1 MAKNL
6 SGITQVEYASTVGGV
21 KTALTGKIHADST
34 IEVPNTPSETTV
46 GQIFGG
52 GSVSANIIILDFADY
67 ATAQGWM
74 TGDTEMSFTFTF
86 TDASTLETQKLVQP
100 MVERQVQPNA
110 RDGVQGWILSFEHY
124 DAGILL
130 A

>member
-1 MAKNL
+1 MKNL
-6 SGITQVEYASTVGGV
+6 SGLTQVEHATTVGGA
-21 KTALTGKIHADST
+21 KTAITGKISAEST
-34 IEVPNTPSETTV
+34 ITVPNTMSETTT

-52 GSVSANIIILDFADY
+52 GQITANIIILDMADY
-67 ATAQGWM
+67 ATAEGWM

-86 TDASTLETQKLVQP
+86 TDGKVLETQKLVQP
-100 MVERQVQPNA
+100 MAERQTQPNA